1 MERGL
6 WGFIAG
12 TETAP
17 AETATAQ
24 VRNVYRLR
32 SDKAYSLIALSVDKS
47 LQVHITSTTDP
58 RIAWETLQKQFEFIS
73 ITQIV
78 RLNRK
83 FYAATM
89 KEGTD
94 IIDHLT
100 YMTSLAEQLRELK
113 EEISDKKFAKVVLG
127 SLPESYDNFLSSLN
141 ARNVEEL
148 NWDNIKSLLIE
159 EYMKRKEKGEQK
171 EQDHSSNQN
180 EALYSRG
187 NFSRRGN
194 FSGRGRNR
202 GGRHSHSTGG
212 RGVIF
217 VLSLQNF
224 VKFLL
229 TFSLSSH

>member
-6 WGFIAG
+6 WGFIVG

-17 AETATAQ
+17 AETATVQ
-24 VRNVYRLR
+24 VRNAYRLR

-113 EEISDKKFAKVVLG
+113 EEISDKKFATVVLG
-127 SLPESYDNFLSSLN
+127 SFPESYDNFISSLN

-148 NWDNIKSLLIE
+148 NWDNIKNLLIE

-171 EQDHSSNQN
+171 EQDIIIRIKMKHCIHEEISP
-180 EALYSRG
+180 EEE
-187 NFSRRGN
+187 
-194 FSGRGRNR
+194 
-202 GGRHSHSTGG
+202 
-212 RGVIF
+212 IF
-217 VLSLQNF
+217 QEEDIFQEEEGIVVVGIVTDSDRIP
-224 VKFLL
+224 
-229 TFSLSSH
+229 

>member
-6 WGFIAG
+6 WGFIVG

-17 AETATAQ
+17 AETATVQ
-24 VRNVYRLR
+24 VRNAYRLR

-113 EEISDKKFAKVVLG
+113 EEISDKKFATVVLG
-127 SLPESYDNFLSSLN
+127 SFPESYDNFISSLN

-148 NWDNIKSLLIE
+148 NWDNIKNLLIE
-159 EYMKRKEKGEQK
+159 ECMKRKEKGEQK
-171 EQDHSSNQN
+171 EQDIIIRIKMKHCIHEEISP
-180 EALYSRG
+180 EEE
-187 NFSRRGN
+187 
-194 FSGRGRNR
+194 
-202 GGRHSHSTGG
+202 
-212 RGVIF
+212 IF
-217 VLSLQNF
+217 QEEDIFQEEEGIVVVGIVTDSDRIP
-224 VKFLL
+224 
-229 TFSLSSH
+229 